1 MKQIKVMTIIG
12 WIFTALI
19 GCALLASA
27 ALKIAQ
33 PEFVTEGFAKSGFP
47 DGTLVPIGI
56 AELISALPF
65 LFPTTRVLGAI
76 LVTGYMGGAIATHV
90 HAGEPIGVDGHRRRI
105 SAGGGG
111 GGPGTGGAGGP
122 TGGRAHRPGR
132 GGRRSTSPRAD
143 SRRPSG

>member
-1 MKQIKVMTIIG
+1 MKQNKVMTIIG

-27 ALKIAQ
+27 ALKLAQ

-56 AELISALPF
+56 AELISALLF
-65 LFPTTRVLGAI
+65 LFPKTRVLGAI

-90 HAGEPIGVDGHRRRI
+90 HAGESIVVQVLFGVFAWLGLFLRDARI
-105 SAGGGG
+105 
-111 GGPGTGGAGGP
+111 
-122 TGGRAHRPGR
+122 RAILPLW
-132 GGRRSTSPRAD
+132 SSE
-143 SRRPSG
+143 PSESQK

>member
-1 MKQIKVMTIIG
+1 MKQNKVMTIIG

-27 ALKIAQ
+27 ALKLAQ

-56 AELISALPF
+56 AELISALLF
-65 LFPTTRVLGAI
+65 LFPKTRVLGAI

-90 HAGEPIGVDGHRRRI
+90 HAGESIVVQVLFGVFAWLGLFLRDARI
-105 SAGGGG
+105 
-111 GGPGTGGAGGP
+111 
-122 TGGRAHRPGR
+122 
-132 GGRRSTSPRAD
+132 RSILPLWS
-143 SRRPSG
+143 SEPSESQK